1 MLSVATG
8 GGCGNAGLVAPK
20 LTYPTS
26 EGSCSGPAVVG
37 SAVYVACARGQ
48 RLYRAEISGSSLVN
62 PQQYFVGTFGRPRTV
77 EPAGGCASARTA
89 CSLSP
94 PAAAAATP
102 GSSPRS

>member
-26 EGSCSGPAVVG
+26 EGSCSGLAVVG

-62 PQQYFVGTFGRPRTV
+62 PQQYFVGTFGRLRTV
-77 EPAGGCASARTA
+77 EPATGGDLWLTTTNSGGNRIIRVD
-89 CSLSP
+89 L
-94 PAAAAATP
+94 
-102 GSSPRS
+102 R